1 MMGVKFL
8 IVRQAHHSNQNY
20 FEKRKKPF
28 WENYEN
34 EAVLQRTRR
43 RTKREMEKM

>member
-1 MMGVKFL
+1 MGAKFL
-8 IVRQAHHSNQNY
+8 IMRQAQHSDQNY

-34 EAVLQRTRR
+34 EAVLQRT
-43 RTKREMEKM
+43 